1 MDNAPN
7 DKDFF
12 SEFVSSLG
20 TEGDEELCNPV
31 KVTGEVR
38 STINSE
44 VNQSDNVWLDIEG
57 ALHQWTCKILDVE
70 SRIEKAA
77 SLRETI
83 EASLRRQQLDGFLN
97 TQDVAELR
105 YVADVWTNLLNCT
118 SSHALGCK
126 FVKRDIITYLVEL
139 YT

>member
-12 SEFVSSLG
+12 SEFISSLD
-20 TEGDEELCNPV
+20 TEGDEELCSPV

-44 VNQSDNVWLDIEG
+44 VNQSDNVWSDIEG
-57 ALHQWTCKILDVE
+57 ALHQWTCKILDAE
-70 SRIEKAA
+70 SRIEKTV
-77 SLRETI
+77 SFRETI

-105 YVADVWTNLLNCT
+105 YVANVWTNLLNSRLHIRSVVNLLNAT
-118 SSHALGCK
+118 S
-126 FVKRDIITYLVEL
+126 
-139 YT
+139 

>member
-1 MDNAPN
+1 M
-7 DKDFF
+7 
-12 SEFVSSLG
+12 
-20 TEGDEELCNPV
+20 

-38 STINSE
+38 STSPTSE
-44 VNQSDNVWLDIEG
+44 INQSDNVWSDIEG
-57 ALHQWTCKILDVE
+57 ALHQWTCKILDAE
-70 SRIEKAA
+70 SRIEKTV
-77 SLRETI
+77 SFRETI

-139 YT
+139 YTLRQITKSLLVETCLRL